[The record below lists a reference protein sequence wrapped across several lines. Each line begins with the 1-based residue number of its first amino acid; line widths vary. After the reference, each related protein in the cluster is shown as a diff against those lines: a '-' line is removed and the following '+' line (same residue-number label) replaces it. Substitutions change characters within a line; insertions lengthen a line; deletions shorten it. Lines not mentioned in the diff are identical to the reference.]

1 MSAARAARDTP
12 SICRSV
18 SRPRRSSCDDSTRCR
33 DLARIGR

>member
-18 SRPRRSSCDDSTRCR
+18 SRPRRSSC
-33 DLARIGR
+33 